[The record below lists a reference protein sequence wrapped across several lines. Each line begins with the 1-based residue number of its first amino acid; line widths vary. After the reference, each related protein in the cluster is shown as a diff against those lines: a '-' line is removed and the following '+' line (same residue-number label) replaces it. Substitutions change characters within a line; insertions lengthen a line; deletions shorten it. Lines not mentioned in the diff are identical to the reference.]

1 MKKSLVTIGIPVYNG
16 ELSMKKCIESVL
28 SQTYENFELI
38 ISDNASTDST
48 PDICKEFLKK
58 DNRITFV
65 RQNENMGQNW
75 NFNFPLEKANGEY
88 FVWLVADAIISPE
101 FIEKN
106 IAVLESQDNAVGCI
120 SKIKID
126 PTYVDKFKTEKEVL
140 KKIGLVYRP
149 NNSYS
154 GEGTLPITGNYV
166 ERIRKYLKYFPWEMM
181 QAVYR
186 TKPLRESSIHDFFLG
201 WDASLVL
208 SILKHGEIKVVNQFL
223 LESFPS
229 YGSTEGLM
237 QVKQK
242 SHGKYSKTTK
252 SNTARIFPFYPLTKW
267 CVKNLGWKIFFRNI
281 DHFLRLGLDGLIIQI
296 ASIYQN
302 MKT

>member
-1 MKKSLVTIGIPVYNG
+1 M
-16 ELSMKKCIESVL
+16 
-28 SQTYENFELI
+28 
-38 ISDNASTDST
+38 
-48 PDICKEFLKK
+48 
-58 DNRITFV
+58 
-65 RQNENMGQNW
+65 
-75 NFNFPLEKANGEY
+75 
-88 FVWLVADAIISPE
+88 
-101 FIEKN
+101 
-106 IAVLESQDNAVGCI
+106 
-120 SKIKID
+120 
-126 PTYVDKFKTEKEVL
+126 
-140 KKIGLVYRP
+140 
-149 NNSYS
+149 
-154 GEGTLPITGNYV
+154 
-166 ERIRKYLKYFPWEMM
+166 ERIRKYLKHFPWEMFYS
-181 QAVYR
+181 VYR
-186 TKPLRESSIHDFFLG
+186 TEALRKSFVHDFFIG
-201 WDASLVL
+201 HDAGLVL
-208 SILKHGEIKVVNQFL
+208 SILKYGEIQVVNQFL

>member
-16 ELSMKKCIESVL
+16 ELLMKKCIESVL

-88 FVWLVADAIISPE
+88 FVWLVADAILLPE

-126 PTYVDKFKTEKEVL
+126 RTYVDKFKTEKEIL

-229 YGSTEGLM
+229 YGSSEGLM

-242 SHGKYSKTTK
+242 SYGKYSKTTK

>member
-16 ELSMKKCIESVL
+16 ELSIKKCIESVL

>member
-126 PTYVDKFKTEKEVL
+126 HTYVDKFKTEKEVL

>member
-126 PTYVDKFKTEKEVL
+126 HTYVDKFKTEKEIL

>member
-16 ELSMKKCIESVL
+16 ELLMKKCIESVL

-186 TKPLRESSIHDFFLG
+186 TKPLRESTIHNFFLG
-201 WDASLVL
+201 
-208 SILKHGEIKVVNQFL
+208 
-223 LESFPS
+223 
-229 YGSTEGLM
+229 
-237 QVKQK
+237 
-242 SHGKYSKTTK
+242 
-252 SNTARIFPFYPLTKW
+252 
-267 CVKNLGWKIFFRNI
+267 
-281 DHFLRLGLDGLIIQI
+281 
-296 ASIYQN
+296 
-302 MKT
+302 

>member
-16 ELSMKKCIESVL
+16 ELLMKKCIESVL

-126 PTYVDKFKTEKEVL
+126 HTCVDKFKTEKEVL

-208 SILKHGEIKVVNQFL
+208 NILKHGEIKVVNQFL